1 MCTAKCLLVTLVLL
15 ALGAG
20 VASSDTIL
28 QTDAQG
34 QRQVV
39 QTQAIAVRDDSSAVV
54 YKHFDLK
61 QRLVIKVQLNQTS
74 LPYEIVRSSAS
85 TRQQIVGLWKQFG
98 YTATVTDQAGK
109 KTTVYDAYL
118 DFFPPPGGVF
128 LETVPARTNLPLLLT
143 NGGADEVD
151 FSDLALVQIHGDQLT
166 VTLANGRI
174 EAGKLIPPTSRPAVP
189 NFMGITDHYAP
200 DSENVYDFSLPLTQI
215 RQIHFENH

>member
-1 MCTAKCLLVTLVLL
+1 MSTGKRLLVTLALL
-15 ALGAG
+15 ALSAG
-20 VASSDTIL
+20 VAAPDTIV

-39 QTQAIAVRDDSSAVV
+39 QAQAIVVRDDASEVV

-61 QRLVIKVQLNQTS
+61 QRLVMKVQLNQAT
-74 LPYEIVRSSAS
+74 LPYQIARSSGAS
-85 TRQQIVGLWKQFG
+85 RRQIVELWKQFG

-128 LETVPARTNLPLLLT
+128 LEPVPPRAALPLLLT
-143 NGGADEVD
+143 KGGADEMD
-151 FSDLALVQIHGDQLT
+151 FSDVAAVQIHGDELT

-174 EAGKLIPPTSRPAVP
+174 ETGKLIPPTSRPAAP
-189 NFMGITDHYAP
+189 SFMGITDRYAP